1 MKRIITV
8 LSIMF
13 CLSVPNAHAATP
25 IVETMLTKVA
35 HDIDTAPKGS
45 TTLKVFVK
53 KNLISLCT
61 TPALIDAAKAHN
73 AKHLSLAE
81 IQKIDIEWIE
91 AEEPLPIMESL
102 LKNPCGKAL
111 QNLAYNLTPVSK
123 GFAFDNQGATV
134 GAHRI
139 PNDYW
144 QGDEG
149 KYRRTVKDQS
159 IEIGPIKFDKAENT
173 QLQHVALPLID
184 TDGTVVG
191 GVLIGIF
198 LDKL

>member
-1 MKRIITV
+1 MKKTIAACA
-8 LSIMF
+8 LL
-13 CLSVPNAHAATP
+13 CLMSVPHAHAATAT
-25 IVETMLTKVA
+25 VDTMLTKVC

-45 TTLKVFVK
+45 VALKAFVK
-53 KNLISLCT
+53 KSLIHLCT
-61 TPALIDAAKAHN
+61 APPLIEAAKAQN
-73 AKHLSLAE
+73 AKHLTLAE
-81 IQKIDIEWIE
+81 IQKIDAEWID
-91 AEEPLPIMESL
+91 AEETLPIMDAL
-102 LKNPCGKAL
+102 LTNPCGRAL
-111 QNLAYNLTPVSK
+111 QNLATTLPPMSK

-149 KYRRTVKDQS
+149 KYRKTVKKQS
-159 IEIGPIKFDKAENT
+159 IEVGPIKFDKAENT